1 MSTHQSI
8 EVFGR
13 ESMSPE
19 SSAVAIFEHC
29 RGLVQRGPY
38 PTQLRRML
46 HEPAAERR
54 PWRRMPP
61 DTVAEVLQ
69 LPRQGLTQQQVA
81 DRVQYSQNKV
91 GQVARANGIAV
102 GKGARQRSDWP
113 ARLEAQS

>member
-1 MSTHQSI
+1 
-8 EVFGR
+8 
-13 ESMSPE
+13 
-19 SSAVAIFEHC
+19 
-29 RGLVQRGPY
+29 
-38 PTQLRRML
+38 
-46 HEPAAERR
+46 
-54 PWRRMPP
+54 MPP

-69 LPRQGLTQQQVA
+69 LLRQGLTQQQVA